1 MERVG
6 EFLGANAAICG
17 EWKWCEFY
25 CAALYGGVKLATK
38 SSLPVWGRVGKAQ
51 REVRMCD
58 MGLCHLWL
66 QCAM

>member
-25 CAALYGGVKLATK
+25 CAALYGGGIWPT
-38 SSLPVWGRVGKAQ
+38 SLICRCGVGWEKR
-51 REVRMCD
+51 REVEMCD